1 VNRLLALAIVAA
13 VTFAVTFSVNYLTIS
28 VRFNG
33 NDYRFET
40 IEGKRIA
47 TDDKNIYI
55 MEINRSL
62 ESTPIPHIRANSWN
76 LTLNESLWVSNVL
89 KCFNGNIY
97 AAGVDVVKIR
107 NSKVVWV
114 KDLVAKRVSYKGT
127 RENPIPV
134 YYEDILNVFDME
146 SDGKYLYLNT
156 RDGIVKTDEDLNVI
170 WAVEL
175 LRRSGNRFGDLNDDI
190 SVSDGIYATR
200 GNSVIK
206 LNKNGELE
214 WAISLKSDEK
224 VKVKVEIPKEKRKA
238 AEKEGEK
245 VPEFCEVEKYWVD
258 LYAVYAEDYVYVV
271 GLANERLNDQDYPFL
286 AKLSSDGEIVWARIV
301 NVTYPTPGTYV
312 LEGKIVRDKTTF
324 IAWFSN
330 CILFMFDE
338 NGKILN
344 FYILNGEIGDVALT
358 NDTIYIAALPIQ
370 IERIE
375 DRKPVIVEKREVK
388 IKKIP
393 AVSIPIS
400 IKAVKHEL
408 KVKRIECYSKNWEGE
423 ERMLIPV

>member
-1 VNRLLALAIVAA
+1 VNRLLVLAIVAA
-13 VTFAVTFSVNYLTIS
+13 ATFAVTFSVNYLTTS
-28 VRFNG
+28 RFNG
-33 NDYRFET
+33 NPDYRFET
-40 IEGKRIA
+40 IEGINIA

-62 ESTPIPHIRANSWN
+62 PPIPHIRANSWN
-76 LTLNESLWVSNVL
+76 LTLNGSLWVSNVL

-107 NSKVVWV
+107 NGKVVWV
-114 KDLVAKRVSYKGT
+114 KDLVAKRVSYEGT
-127 RENPIPV
+127 KENPIPV
-134 YYEDILNVFDME
+134 YYEDILNVFDIE

-175 LRRSGNRFGDLNDDI
+175 LRRSGHRFGDLNDDI

-200 GNSVIK
+200 WNSVIK
-206 LNKNGELE
+206 LNKDGELE
-214 WAISLKSDEK
+214 WATSLKSDEK
-224 VKVKVEIPKEKRKA
+224 VKVKVKIPEEKRKA

-245 VPEFCEVEKYWVD
+245 VPEFYEVEKYWVD
-258 LYAVYAEDYVYVV
+258 LYAVYAEDCVYVV
-271 GLANERLNDQDYPFL
+271 GLVHERLNDQDYPFL

-301 NVTYPTPGTYV
+301 NVTYPTPGTYE
-312 LEGKIVRDKTTF
+312 LEGKIIRDKTTF

-358 NDTIYIAALPIQ
+358 NNTIYIAALPIQ

-375 DRKPVIVEKREVK
+375 KKPVIVEKREVE

-393 AVSIPIS
+393 AVSISIS
-400 IKAVKHEL
+400 IRAVRHEL
-408 KVKRIECYSKNWEGE
+408 KVKRIECYPKNWEGE

>member
-1 VNRLLALAIVAA
+1 MNRLLALAIVAA
-13 VTFAVTFSVNYLTIS
+13 VTFAVTFSVNYLTTS

-33 NDYRFET
+33 NPDYRFET
-40 IEGKRIA
+40 IEGINIA

-55 MEINRSL
+55 MEINRSPP
-62 ESTPIPHIRANSWN
+62 PIPYIRAINGWN

-89 KCFNGNIY
+89 KYFGGNIY

-107 NSKVVWV
+107 NGKVEWV
-114 KDLVAKRVSYKGT
+114 KDLVAKRVSYEGT

-156 RDGIVKTDEDLNVI
+156 RDGIVKTDEDLKVI

-175 LRRSGNRFGDLNDDI
+175 LRKKGDRFGDLNDDI

-200 GNSVIK
+200 WNSVIK
-206 LNKNGELE
+206 LNRDGEFE

-224 VKVKVEIPKEKRKA
+224 VKVKIPEEKRKA

-245 VPEFCEVEKYWVD
+245 VPEFYEVEKYWID
-258 LYAVYAEDYVYVV
+258 IYAVYAENYVYVV
-271 GLANERLNDQDYPFL
+271 GLAHERLSGHEEVYPFL

-301 NVTYPTPGTYV
+301 NVTYPTPGMYE
-312 LEGKIVRDKTTF
+312 LEGKIIRDKTTF

-330 CILFMFDE
+330 CILFTFDE

-344 FYILNGEIGDVALT
+344 FYILNGEIEDIALT
-358 NDTIYIAALPIQ
+358 NNTIYIAALPIQ
-370 IERIE
+370 IERVE
-375 DRKPVIVEKREVK
+375 DQKPVIVEKREVK
-388 IKKIP
+388 IEKIP

-408 KVKRIECYSKNWEGE
+408 KVKRIECYSKNWEKK
-423 ERMLIPV
+423 ERILIPR

>member
-1 VNRLLALAIVAA
+1 MNRLLVLAIVAA
-13 VTFAVTFSVNYLTIS
+13 ATFAVTFSVNYLTTS
-28 VRFNG
+28 RFNG
-33 NDYRFET
+33 NPDYRFET
-40 IEGKRIA
+40 IEGTRIA
-47 TDDKNIYI
+47 TDGKSIYI

-62 ESTPIPHIRANSWN
+62 ESPPIPHIRANSWN
-76 LTLNESLWVSNVL
+76 LTLNGSLWVSNVL

-107 NSKVVWV
+107 NGKVVWV
-114 KDLVAKRVSYKGT
+114 KDLVAKRVSYEGT
-127 RENPIPV
+127 KENPIPV

-175 LRRSGNRFGDLNDDI
+175 LRIGDLNDDI

-200 GNSVIK
+200 WNSVIK
-206 LNKNGELE
+206 LNKDGELE
-214 WAISLKSDEK
+214 WATSLKSDEK
-224 VKVKVEIPKEKRKA
+224 VKVEIPEEKRKA

-245 VPEFCEVEKYWVD
+245 VPEFYEVEKYWVD

-271 GLANERLNDQDYPFL
+271 GLAHERLNNQDYPFL

-301 NVTYPTPGTYV
+301 NVTYPTPGTYE
-312 LEGKIVRDKTTF
+312 LEGKIIRDKTTF

-358 NDTIYIAALPIQ
+358 NNTIYIVALLIQ
-370 IERIE
+370 IECIE
-375 DRKPVIVEKREVK
+375 DQKPVIVEKREVE

-400 IKAVKHEL
+400 IRAVKHEL